1 MRPFIYNLALSL
13 GLKGQ
18 VYNDDSGVQISLCGS
33 AADCESFLSR
43 LKKNPPPLARIDEI
57 ICENSSEIF
66 DDFRILSSQQ
76 AQKIAPILSD
86 FAICA
91 DCEAEFRDPKNRR
104 YHHAFINCTHCGP
117 RFSIIS
123 SLPYDRKNTSMA
135 EFKMCASCER
145 EYNDPLNRRFHAQP
159 TCCPN
164 CGPKAFLKDLKGQIL
179 AGGESAF
186 STCAKLLEQ
195 GKIIAI
201 KGLGGFHLCCDG
213 SNAKAINELRQRKN
227 RPAKPL
233 AIMCENEQMASALA
247 DFTKGEKK
255 LLNSQLRPI
264 VLAKKSQVLKPKL
277 SQAIAPNIDKI
288 GVFLAPTSFNLLLF
302 HYFKKPII
310 ATIANLSGEPIITSS
325 HELCAKLNSVADFVL
340 DHNRQILN
348 PSDDSVVFYSES
360 LELAQY
366 IRTSRGLRPSIV
378 PFGIPNNISPNSIIS
393 SENLLN
399 SRIPSENLLNSRIS
413 SENLLNSR
421 ISSENSRIPSENL
434 LNSRIPSENSRIPK
448 YTPHTPHKT
457 ILALGSELKNTFGI
471 YYKGNI
477 FLSPYIGDLKNIA
490 TKERFDALLA
500 TFKRTY
506 ELEFTEIIA
515 DLHPHFSH
523 TKDFEKSGQNIKKL
537 AHHKAHIYSVMCEN
551 NLPLNADILGFAFD
565 GTGYGEDS
573 KIWGG
578 EVFGV
583 CDSKGLKRL
592 YHFENFAM
600 IGSENAIKNIYFLA
614 FALLRKYELSA
625 PSFFG
630 RFNQNQ
636 LKRLEIGLKAASVQ
650 TSSLGRIFD
659 AVASIVLGLDSVSY
673 DAQAPMELEALY
685 DPSLDVCYEFS
696 VSGEIISLKA
706 VLKSILAE
714 NLPSVAATGFING
727 IAALIAKIAKKHEK
741 SVVLGGGCFANKA
754 LLERTITLLK
764 AQNTPYY
771 LPKNLPAG
779 DESIALGQLY
789 YALKDENE

>member
-18 VYNDDSGVQISLCGS
+18 VYNDGIGVQISIYG
-33 AADCESFLSR
+33 AEADCESFLSR

-57 ICENSSEIF
+57 ICESSNEIF
-66 DDFRILSSQQ
+66 DDFRIISSQQ

-145 EYNDPLNRRFHAQP
+145 EYNDTLNRRFHAQP

-179 AGGESAF
+179 SSNESAF
-186 STCAKLLEQ
+186 STCAELLKQ

-213 SNAKAINELRQRKN
+213 SNAKAINELRKRKN

-310 ATIANLSGEPIITSS
+310 ATSANLSGEPIITSFN
-325 HELCAKLNSVADFVL
+325 ELCAKLNLVADFVL
-340 DHNRQILN
+340 DHGRQILN

-378 PFGIPNNISPNSIIS
+378 PFEIPNNISPNS
-393 SENLLN
+393 
-399 SRIPSENLLNSRIS
+399 RIPSENSRIS
-413 SENLLNSR
+413 
-421 ISSENSRIPSENL
+421 SENL

-448 YTPHTPHKT
+448 YTPRTPHKT

-471 YYKGNI
+471 YHKGNI

-490 TKERFDALLA
+490 TKTRFDALLA

-523 TKDFEKSGQNIKKL
+523 TKDFEGQNLKKL

-551 NLPLNADILGFAFD
+551 NLPLNADIIGFAFD
-565 GTGYGEDS
+565 GTGYGEDF

-592 YHFENFAM
+592 YHFDNFAM

-685 DPSLDVCYEFS
+685 DPGLDVCYEFS
-696 VSGEIISLKA
+696 LSGEIISLKA
-706 VLKSILAE
+706 VLKSILDE
-714 NLPSVAATGFING
+714 SLPSVAATGFING

>member
-18 VYNDDSGVQISLCGS
+18 VYNDDSGVKIRLCGS
-33 AADCESFLSR
+33 AADCESFLSSI
-43 LKKNPPPLARIDEI
+43 KKNPPPLARIDEI
-57 ICENSSEIF
+57 ICESSSEIF
-66 DDFRILSSQQ
+66 DDFRIISSQQ

-135 EFKMCASCER
+135 EFKMCASCES

-179 AGGESAF
+179 AHGESAF
-186 STCAKLLEQ
+186 STCAELLEQ

-213 SNAKAINELRQRKN
+213 SNAKAINELRKRKN

-233 AIMCENEQMASALA
+233 AIMCENEQMASAFA

-277 SQAIAPNIDKI
+277 SQAIAPKIDKI

-302 HYFKKPII
+302 YYFKKPII
-310 ATIANLSGEPIITSS
+310 ATSANLSGEPIITSS

-378 PFGIPNNISPNSIIS
+378 PFEIPNNISP
-393 SENLLN
+393 
-399 SRIPSENLLNSRIS
+399 
-413 SENLLNSR
+413 
-421 ISSENSRIPSENL
+421 NSRIPSENL
-434 LNSRIPSENSRIPK
+434 LNSRIPSENSRIPSDNLLNSKIPSENSRIPK
-448 YTPHTPHKT
+448 YTPRTPHKT

-471 YYKGNI
+471 YHEGNI

-565 GTGYGEDS
+565 GTGYGEDA

-583 CDSKGLKRL
+583 CENKGLKRL
-592 YHFENFAM
+592 YHFDNFAM

-630 RFNQNQ
+630 RFDENQ

-696 VSGEIISLKA
+696 VSGEIISLEA

-741 SVVLGGGCFANKA
+741 SVILGGGCFANKA
-754 LLERTITLLK
+754 LLEQTITLLK

>member
-18 VYNDDSGVQISLCGS
+18 VYNDGIGVKISICGS

-57 ICENSSEIF
+57 ICESSSEIF

-179 AGGESAF
+179 AHGESAF
-186 STCAKLLEQ
+186 STCAELLEQ

-213 SNAKAINELRQRKN
+213 SNIKAINELRKRKN

-310 ATIANLSGEPIITSS
+310 ATSANLSGEPIITSS

-366 IRTSRGLRPSIV
+366 IRTSRGLRPGIV
-378 PFGIPNNISPNSIIS
+378 PFEIPNNISPNSK
-393 SENLLN
+393 
-399 SRIPSENLLNSRIS
+399 IP
-413 SENLLNSR
+413 
-421 ISSENSRIPSENL
+421 SENSRIPSENL
-434 LNSRIPSENSRIPK
+434 LNSKIPSENSQPK
-448 YTPHTPHKT
+448 YTPRTPHKT

-506 ELEFTEIIA
+506 ELEFSEIIA

-565 GTGYGEDS
+565 GTGYGEDA

-583 CDSKGLKRL
+583 CENKGLKRL
-592 YHFENFAM
+592 YHFDNFAM
-600 IGSENAIKNIYFLA
+600 IGSQNAIKNIYFLA

-630 RFNQNQ
+630 RFDENQ

-696 VSGEIISLKA
+696 VSGEIISLEA

-754 LLERTITLLK
+754 LLEQTITLLK

>member
-1 MRPFIYNLALSL
+1 
-13 GLKGQ
+13 
-18 VYNDDSGVQISLCGS
+18 
-33 AADCESFLSR
+33 
-43 LKKNPPPLARIDEI
+43 
-57 ICENSSEIF
+57 
-66 DDFRILSSQQ
+66 
-76 AQKIAPILSD
+76 
-86 FAICA
+86 
-91 DCEAEFRDPKNRR
+91 
-104 YHHAFINCTHCGP
+104 
-117 RFSIIS
+117 
-123 SLPYDRKNTSMA
+123 
-135 EFKMCASCER
+135 MCASCER

-179 AGGESAF
+179 AEGESAF
-186 STCAKLLEQ
+186 SACAELLEQ

-213 SNAKAINELRQRKN
+213 SNAKAINELRKRKN

-302 HYFKKPII
+302 YYFKKPII
-310 ATIANLSGEPIITSS
+310 ATSANLSGEPIITSFN
-325 HELCAKLNSVADFVL
+325 ELCAKLNSVADFVL

-360 LELAQY
+360 LGLAQY

-378 PFGIPNNISPNSIIS
+378 PFQIPNNISPNSRIPS
-393 SENLLN
+393 QNLLN
-399 SRIPSENLLNSRIS
+399 SRIPSENLLNSK
-413 SENLLNSR
+413 
-421 ISSENSRIPSENL
+421 
-434 LNSRIPSENSRIPK
+434 IPSENSQPK
-448 YTPHTPHKT
+448 YTPRTPHKT

-523 TKDFEKSGQNIKKL
+523 TKDFEGSSLKRL

-583 CDSKGLKRL
+583 CESKGLKRL
-592 YHFENFAM
+592 YHFDNFAM
-600 IGSENAIKNIYFLA
+600 IGSQNAIKNIYFLA

-630 RFNQNQ
+630 RFDENQ

-714 NLPSVAATGFING
+714 SLPSVAATGFING

-754 LLERTITLLK
+754 LLEQTITLLK

>member
-66 DDFRILSSQQ
+66 DDFRIISSQQ

-213 SNAKAINELRQRKN
+213 SNAKAINELRKRKN

-310 ATIANLSGEPIITSS
+310 ATSANLSGEPIITSFN
-325 HELCAKLNSVADFVL
+325 ELCAKLNLMADFVL

-378 PFGIPNNISPNSIIS
+378 PFEIPNNISP
-393 SENLLN
+393 
-399 SRIPSENLLNSRIS
+399 
-413 SENLLNSR
+413 
-421 ISSENSRIPSENL
+421 NSRIPSENL
-434 LNSRIPSENSRIPK
+434 LNSRIPSENSKIPSENSQPK
-448 YTPHTPHKT
+448 YTPRTPHKT

-490 TKERFDALLA
+490 TKQRFDALLA

-551 NLPLNADILGFAFD
+551 NLPLNADIIGFAFD
-565 GTGYGEDS
+565 GTGYGEDF

-583 CDSKGLKRL
+583 CKSKRLKRL
-592 YHFENFAM
+592 YHFDNFAM
-600 IGSENAIKNIYFLA
+600 IGSQNAIKNIYFLA
-614 FALLRKYELSA
+614 FALLRKYKLSA

-630 RFNQNQ
+630 RFDDNQ
-636 LKRLEIGLKAASVQ
+636 LKMLEIGLKAASVQ

-696 VSGEIISLKA
+696 VSGEIISLEA

>member
-18 VYNDDSGVQISLCGS
+18 VYNDDSGVKISLCGS
-33 AADCESFLSR
+33 AADCESFLSN

-66 DDFRILSSQQ
+66 DNFRILSSQQ

-186 STCAKLLEQ
+186 STCAELLEQ

-213 SNAKAINELRQRKN
+213 SNAKAINELRKRKN

-264 VLAKKSQVLKPKL
+264 VLAKKSQLLRPKL

-310 ATIANLSGEPIITSS
+310 ATSANLSGEPIITSS

-348 PSDDSVVFYSES
+348 PSDDSVAFYSES

-378 PFGIPNNISPNSIIS
+378 PFEIPNNISP
-393 SENLLN
+393 
-399 SRIPSENLLNSRIS
+399 
-413 SENLLNSR
+413 
-421 ISSENSRIPSENL
+421 NSRIPSENL
-434 LNSRIPSENSRIPK
+434 LNSRIPSKNLLNSKIPSENSKIPSENSRIPK
-448 YTPHTPHKT
+448 YTPRTPHKT

-471 YYKGNI
+471 YHKGNI

-500 TFKRTY
+500 TFKCTY

-551 NLPLNADILGFAFD
+551 NLPLNADIIGFAFD
-565 GTGYGEDS
+565 GTGYGEDF

-583 CDSKGLKRL
+583 CESKGLKRL
-592 YHFENFAM
+592 YHFDNFAM
-600 IGSENAIKNIYFLA
+600 IGSQNAIKNIYFLA

-630 RFNQNQ
+630 RFDENQ

-696 VSGEIISLKA
+696 VSGEIISLGA

-714 NLPSVAATGFING
+714 SLPSVAATGFING

-754 LLERTITLLK
+754 LLEQTITLLK

>member
-18 VYNDDSGVQISLCGS
+18 VYNDGIGVKISLCGS

-57 ICENSSEIF
+57 ICESSSEIF
-66 DDFRILSSQQ
+66 DDFRIISSQQ

-135 EFKMCASCER
+135 EFKMCASCES

-179 AGGESAF
+179 AHGESAF
-186 STCAKLLEQ
+186 STCAELLEQ

-213 SNAKAINELRQRKN
+213 SNAKAINELRKRKN

-302 HYFKKPII
+302 YYFKKPII
-310 ATIANLSGEPIITSS
+310 ATSANLSGEPIITSFN
-325 HELCAKLNSVADFVL
+325 ELCAKLNSVADFVL

-378 PFGIPNNISPNSIIS
+378 PFEIPNNISPNS
-393 SENLLN
+393 
-399 SRIPSENLLNSRIS
+399 RIPSENSKIP
-413 SENLLNSR
+413 
-421 ISSENSRIPSENL
+421 SENSRIL
-434 LNSRIPSENSRIPK
+434 SENSRIPK
-448 YTPHTPHKT
+448 YTPRTPHKT

-523 TKDFEKSGQNIKKL
+523 TKDFEGSSLKRL

-592 YHFENFAM
+592 YHFDNFAM
-600 IGSENAIKNIYFLA
+600 IGSQNAIKNIYFLA

-696 VSGEIISLKA
+696 VSGEIISLEG

-754 LLERTITLLK
+754 LLEQTITLLK

>member
-18 VYNDDSGVQISLCGS
+18 VYNDDSGVKISLCGS
-33 AADCESFLSR
+33 AADCESFLSSI
-43 LKKNPPPLARIDEI
+43 KKNPPPLARIDEI
-57 ICENSSEIF
+57 ICESSSEIF
-66 DDFRILSSQQ
+66 DDFRIISSQQ

-179 AGGESAF
+179 AGDKSAF
-186 STCAKLLEQ
+186 STCAELLEQ

-247 DFTKGEKK
+247 DFTKSEKK

-310 ATIANLSGEPIITSS
+310 ATSANLSGEPIITSFN
-325 HELCAKLNSVADFVL
+325 ELCAKLNLMADFVL

-348 PSDDSVVFYSES
+348 PSDDSVAFYSES

-378 PFGIPNNISPNSIIS
+378 PFEIPNNISPNSRIP

-413 SENLLNSR
+413 SEN
-421 ISSENSRIPSENL
+421 
-434 LNSRIPSENSRIPK
+434 SRIPK
-448 YTPHTPHKT
+448 YTPHKT

-490 TKERFDALLA
+490 TKKRFDALLA

-523 TKDFEKSGQNIKKL
+523 TKYFEKSGQNIKKL

-551 NLPLNADILGFAFD
+551 NLPLNADIIGFAFD
-565 GTGYGEDS
+565 GTGYGEDF

-583 CDSKGLKRL
+583 CKSKGLKRL
-592 YHFENFAM
+592 YHFDNFAM
-600 IGSENAIKNIYFLA
+600 IGSQNAIKNIYFLA

-685 DPSLDVCYEFS
+685 DSSLDICYEFS
-696 VSGEIISLKA
+696 IDDEIISAKG
-706 VLKSILAE
+706 VLESILKQSV
-714 NLPSVAATGFING
+714 PSVAATGFING

-754 LLERTITLLK
+754 LLEQTITLLK

>member
-18 VYNDDSGVQISLCGS
+18 VYNDGIGVQISLCGS
-33 AADCESFLSR
+33 AADCESFLSSI
-43 LKKNPPPLARIDEI
+43 KKNPPPLARIDEI
-57 ICENSSEIF
+57 ICESSSEIF
-66 DDFRILSSQQ
+66 DDFRIISSQQ

-135 EFKMCASCER
+135 EFKMCASCES

-179 AGGESAF
+179 AHGESAF
-186 STCAKLLEQ
+186 STCAELLEQ

-213 SNAKAINELRQRKN
+213 SNAKAINELRKRKN

-233 AIMCENEQMASALA
+233 AIMCENEQMASAFA

-277 SQAIAPNIDKI
+277 SQAIAPKIDKI

-302 HYFKKPII
+302 YYFKKPII
-310 ATIANLSGEPIITSS
+310 ATSANLSGEPIITSS

-378 PFGIPNNISPNSIIS
+378 PFEIPNNISPNS
-393 SENLLN
+393 
-399 SRIPSENLLNSRIS
+399 RIP
-413 SENLLNSR
+413 
-421 ISSENSRIPSENL
+421 SENSRIPSENL

-448 YTPHTPHKT
+448 YTPRTPHKT

-471 YYKGNI
+471 YREGNI

-523 TKDFEKSGQNIKKL
+523 TKDFEKSGQNLKKL

-583 CDSKGLKRL
+583 CESKGLKRL
-592 YHFENFAM
+592 YHFDNFAM
-600 IGSENAIKNIYFLA
+600 IGSQNAIKNIYFLA
-614 FALLRKYELSA
+614 FALLRKYELKA

-696 VSGEIISLKA
+696 VSGEIISLEA
-706 VLKSILAE
+706 VLKSILTE
-714 NLPSVAATGFING
+714 SLPSVAATGFING

-754 LLERTITLLK
+754 LLEQTITLLK

>member
-18 VYNDDSGVQISLCGS
+18 VYNDDSGVRISLCGS
-33 AADCESFLSR
+33 AADCESFLSSI
-43 LKKNPPPLARIDEI
+43 KKNPPPLARIDEI
-57 ICENSSEIF
+57 ICKNSSEIF
-66 DDFRILSSQQ
+66 DDFRIISSQQ

-179 AGGESAF
+179 AQGESTF
-186 STCAKLLEQ
+186 STCAELLEQ

-213 SNAKAINELRQRKN
+213 SNAKAINELRKRKN

-247 DFTKGEKK
+247 DFTNGEKK

-264 VLAKKSQVLKPKL
+264 VLAKKSQFLRPKL
-277 SQAIAPNIDKI
+277 SQVIAPNIDKI

-310 ATIANLSGEPIITSS
+310 ATSANLSGEPIITSFN
-325 HELCAKLNSVADFVL
+325 ELRAKLNSVADFVL

-360 LELAQY
+360 LRQSQY

-378 PFGIPNNISPNSIIS
+378 PFGIPNNISP
-393 SENLLN
+393 
-399 SRIPSENLLNSRIS
+399 
-413 SENLLNSR
+413 NSR

-448 YTPHTPHKT
+448 YTPRTPHKP

-471 YYKGNI
+471 YHEGNI

-490 TKERFDALLA
+490 TKQRFDAMLA

-551 NLPLNADILGFAFD
+551 NLPLNADIIGFAFD
-565 GTGYGEDS
+565 GTGYGEDF

-583 CDSKGLKRL
+583 CKSKGLKRL
-592 YHFENFAM
+592 YHFDNFAM
-600 IGSENAIKNIYFLA
+600 IGSQNAIKNIYFLA

-685 DPSLDVCYEFS
+685 DPSLDICYEFS

-706 VLKSILAE
+706 VLKSILAQS
-714 NLPSVAATGFING
+714 LPSAAATGFING
-727 IAALIAKIAKKHEK
+727 IAALVAKIDKKHEK

-754 LLERTITLLK
+754 LLEQTITLLK

>member
-1 MRPFIYNLALSL
+1 MNCLKITLKGLVQGVGMRPFIYNLALSL

-18 VYNDDSGVQISLCGS
+18 VYNDGIGVQISICGS

-66 DDFRILSSQQ
+66 DDFRIISSQQ

-91 DCEAEFRDPKNRR
+91 QCETEFRDPKNRR

-179 AGGESAF
+179 AEGESAF
-186 STCAKLLEQ
+186 STCAELLEQ

-213 SNAKAINELRQRKN
+213 SNIKAINELRKRKN

-247 DFTKGEKK
+247 DFSKGEKK

-264 VLAKKSQVLKPKL
+264 VLAKKSQFLKPKL

-302 HYFKKPII
+302 YYFKKPII
-310 ATIANLSGEPIITSS
+310 ATSANLSGEPIITSS

-378 PFGIPNNISPNSIIS
+378 PFEIPNNISPNS
-393 SENLLN
+393 
-399 SRIPSENLLNSRIS
+399 RIP
-413 SENLLNSR
+413 
-421 ISSENSRIPSENL
+421 SENSRIPSENL
-434 LNSRIPSENSRIPK
+434 LNSGIPNKNSKIPSENSRIPK
-448 YTPHTPHKT
+448 YTPRTPHKT

-471 YYKGNI
+471 YHEGNI

-523 TKDFEKSGQNIKKL
+523 IKDFEGQNLKKL

-551 NLPLNADILGFAFD
+551 NLPLNADIIGFAFD

-592 YHFENFAM
+592 YHFDNFAM

-630 RFNQNQ
+630 RFDENQ

-685 DPSLDVCYEFS
+685 DSSLDVCYEFS
-696 VSGEIISLKA
+696 VSGQIISPEG
-706 VLKSILAE
+706 VLKSILDE